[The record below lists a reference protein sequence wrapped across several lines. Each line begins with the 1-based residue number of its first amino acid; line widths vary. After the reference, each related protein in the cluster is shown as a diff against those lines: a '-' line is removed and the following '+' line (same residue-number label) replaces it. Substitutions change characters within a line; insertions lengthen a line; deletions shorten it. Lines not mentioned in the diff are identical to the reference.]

1 MYIYTDYKMVFDL
14 CLTFCVFN
22 NHPKCNPQQIRASEG
37 KKMLNFRVFGK
48 PWWGEGSYVSMSH
61 KKWLAIKVPSKLREK
76 TVTCTRQI
84 WSLLCIHWILFHEN
98 SNPIANERQCN
109 DINLIMSGPV
119 NAFNILWAFR
129 SFYHWTWLST

>member
-1 MYIYTDYKMVFDL
+1 
-14 CLTFCVFN
+14 
-22 NHPKCNPQQIRASEG
+22 
-37 KKMLNFRVFGK
+37 
-48 PWWGEGSYVSMSH
+48 MSH

-119 NAFNILWAFR
+119 NAYLMSIEKL
-129 SFYHWTWLST
+129 LSLGLIVHVV